1 MPATRRHP
9 VGASSQGMHSSPLH
23 LIIGSPIKEEDEPQ
37 DVDLKGR
44 RQYIKNTDLREPMK
58 SVIHNTFI
66 Y

>member
-37 DVDLKGR
+37 DVELKAR
-44 RQYIKNTDLREPMK
+44 RPYIKKTDLRENFK
-58 SVIHNTFI
+58 QVTHNNFI
-66 Y
+66 